1 MKNKPSPPVD
11 SLKDCSSGEN
21 SAPWWLPGGSQ
32 EAAAAGGQQRRQSL
46 LETVSGKLS
55 KLRSLR
61 RGSVPPAP
69 ADTNEVDEDDLP
81 SPPPPNNH
89 KTLMQHQQRR
99 SSCAAVVDTDT
110 DDTPAK
116 RPPLNLVRRASNL
129 FGGGECVTEGP
140 LPRPPDVTLLC
151 FAECVLSSPMF

>member
-1 MKNKPSPPVD
+1 MPPV
-11 SLKDCSSGEN
+11 
-21 SAPWWLPGGSQ
+21 
-32 EAAAAGGQQRRQSL
+32 
-46 LETVSGKLS
+46 
-55 KLRSLR
+55 
-61 RGSVPPAP
+61 

-89 KTLMQHQQRR
+89 KTLLQHQRRR

-140 LPRPPDVTLLC
+140 LMRPPVVTLMC
-151 FAECVLSSPMF
+151 FAECAELSSNVLMHTSACFIKDSCSPCC